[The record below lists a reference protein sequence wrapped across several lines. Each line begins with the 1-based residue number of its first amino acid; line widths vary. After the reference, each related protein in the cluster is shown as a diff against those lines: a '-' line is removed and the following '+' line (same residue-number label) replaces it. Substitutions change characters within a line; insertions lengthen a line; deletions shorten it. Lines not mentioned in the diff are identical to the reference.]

1 MRFPQFLILFLTF
14 FNEALIAALNGGK
27 AKLAPG
33 GIKTGKSRARLNL
46 WLANQG
52 SIRYILNVSEWL
64 LLEQASIQ
72 CLHVLW
78 LEQKIKDLLASCINW
93 NLRSKDFSANWI
105 FSQEKLLLAKTW
117 KVSEFEN
124 VSFWKRLTSS
134 LFDKQIL
141 INFFICLISSKEVLV
156 FEDTAF
162 I

>member
-1 MRFPQFLILFLTF
+1 MLFPLRFPQFLILFLTF

-27 AKLAPG
+27 AKFAPG
-33 GIKTGKSRARLNL
+33 GIKTGKSSAKLNL

-52 SIRYILNVSEWL
+52 SIRYFLNVSEWL

-93 NLRSKDFSANWI
+93 NLRSKDCSANRI

-117 KVSEFEN
+117 K
-124 VSFWKRLTSS
+124 RLTSS
-134 LFDKQIL
+134 VFDKEIL
-141 INFFICLISSKEVLV
+141 IKFFICLISSKEVLV
-156 FEDTAF
+156 FEDTDF